1 MSGKGNGKVKKKKKG
16 AAKTGGGLLSR
27 FFKGGEKA
35 GRANNGAAKKKTRA
49 RPLTPLDRSIREI
62 KHMAK
67 VGESD
72 PERLAMILSRLL
84 GKEKEKERQA
94 REDFD
99 RMIWD
104 IVSKSEARD
113 ADADADAAD

>member
-16 AAKTGGGLLSR
+16 TAKTGGGLLSR

-35 GRANNGAAKKKTRA
+35 GRANDGGAKKKPRA
-49 RPLTPLDRSIREI
+49 RPLTPLERSIQEI
-62 KHMAK
+62 KNMAK

-72 PERLAMILSRLL
+72 PERLAMLLSRLL

-94 REDFD
+94 RENFD

-104 IVSKSEARD
+104 IVNKSEARD
-113 ADADADAAD
+113 DDAAD